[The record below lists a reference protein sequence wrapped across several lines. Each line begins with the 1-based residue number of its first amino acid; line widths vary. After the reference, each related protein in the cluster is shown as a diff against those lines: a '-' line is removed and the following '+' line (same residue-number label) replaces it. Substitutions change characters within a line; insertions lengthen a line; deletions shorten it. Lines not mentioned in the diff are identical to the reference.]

1 MLSLPKST
9 EFNKRIP
16 KQKFY
21 DNLDISPTLK
31 KAFIQQIQAVYWRN
45 KLAPATMNISAGKQV
60 TELEVFEIV
69 LTSQEVNEAVL
80 RQIDR
85 EIPYHILFILT
96 FGNKSRFAVSYT
108 EPTESGKN
116 AFQVGRYFWGSWVE
130 CDKLSVQLNG
140 LDLDTVLEN
149 MIREIGNIH
158 VTEGNSL
165 GQQIEVNAQREKLE
179 KEIERLERLARKEVQ
194 PRKKYELVKR
204 IKELKTNQGKN
215 NEFRKFGNECS

>member
-69 LTSQEVNEAVL
+69 LTSQELNEAVL

-96 FGNKSRFAVSYT
+96 FGNKSRLAVSYK

-116 AFQVGRYFWGSWVE
+116 AFQVGQYFWGPWVE
-130 CDKLSVQLNG
+130 HDKLSVQLNG

-149 MIREIGNIH
+149 MIKEIGNIH
-158 VTEGNSL
+158 VTKGNSL

-179 KEIERLERLARKEVQ
+179 KEIGRLERLARKEVQ